1 MPSLPFDVPF
11 LSPSKNL
18 DIPALAEIGGKA
30 RGLAKLQAAALPV
43 PPWTVIPVW
52 LAEKRPWRLDGE
64 WRTKLVRLFD
74 TLSGAPFEG
83 VVIRSSAIG
92 EDEPKASFPGLFQSH
107 YVLDLDSLADAIDR
121 VYASVDSAAVR
132 SYLDRRHIEQ
142 KPRMAV
148 IVQSRVRSRVS
159 GVAFTAQPARA
170 KPGEIYVEMVEG
182 FGNRLTEGS
191 ATPWSVSIDVASL
204 QWNPGTAN
212 FQGEPALSPELLTRL
227 AEHVLAAE
235 KAFGSPLDIEWTWD
249 GNTLWLVQARALH
262 SVVPAEESLPKCC
275 GTSWFFD
282 QRFSKPISPL
292 SRTTLLPTIL
302 NVAVAETL
310 VMRGERPPTPLSVYH
325 WGQVYVVH
333 EAYRRLFRGVPRWL
347 LTPDLDQLF
356 PARCMCPEEEPDW
369 RRRGLNFLKS
379 IPSVALMIMKHWR
392 SIFLN
397 VQQWRAFKLALPAM
411 LSQLSQGTSDRESW
425 LARWDA
431 LTKLTEQLLRLH
443 RWSILLADIGYNLF
457 TTLIYPVGK
466 QGRLRL
472 RRQLFESLQ
481 LPTSKA
487 NQELAAHLQQRIS
500 GSSTPDDLVKR
511 FGHRSSSI
519 DHSEET
525 WGEILSAGKLPDAF
539 TTLEPVETD
548 AKVASTSRRPPPL
561 WMRPLAALLEMREE
575 QRFEWEKIL
584 AQQRS
589 MIVETATRLQESGT
603 LKSISDTWWLEWNEF
618 LGVAFDGSA
627 VPERHLRARQHEALV
642 SRAIH
647 KPLFIGPGPMAP
659 GTRSSA
665 LRGLGASSGRVQGT
679 ALVILPTTEITP
691 SIRPETILVM
701 MSLDPAATILLSRVR
716 AAVLERGGL
725 LSHASML
732 AREYALPL
740 VVGAEDVTKFVST
753 GMKITVDGDRGEVTI
768 DSP

>member
-1 MPSLPFDVPF
+1 MPSLPFDVPL
-11 LSPSKNL
+11 LSPSKNF
-18 DIPALAEIGGKA
+18 DIPILAEIGGKA

-43 PPWTVIPVW
+43 PPWTVIPIS
-52 LAEKRPWRLDGE
+52 LAEKRPWRLDAE
-64 WRTKLVRLFD
+64 WRTELDRLFD
-74 TLSGAPFEG
+74 TLSGDPFEG

-107 YVLDLDSLADAIDR
+107 HVLDLDSLADAIEQ

-132 SYLDRRHIEQ
+132 SYLDRRGIEQ

-159 GVAFTAQPARA
+159 GVAFSAQPARA
-170 KPGEIYVEMVEG
+170 KPDEIYVEMVEG

-191 ATPWSVSIDVASL
+191 ASPWSVSLDVASL
-204 QWNPGTAN
+204 QWNPRTAN
-212 FQGEPALSPELLTRL
+212 FQGEPALSPEFLTRL

-235 KAFGSPLDIEWTWD
+235 KAFGSALDVEWTWD
-249 GNTLWLVQARALH
+249 GTTLWLVQARALS
-262 SVVPAEESLPKCC
+262 SVVASEESLPHCC

-292 SRTTLLPTIL
+292 TRTTLIPTIL
-302 NVAVAETL
+302 NVAVTETL
-310 VMRGERPPTPLSVYH
+310 VMRGERPPAPPNVYY

-356 PARCMCPEEEPDW
+356 PARCTCREEESGW
-369 RRRGLNFLKS
+369 RRGLNFLETVPA
-379 IPSVALMIMKHWR
+379 IALMAVRHWK

-411 LSQLSQGTSDRESW
+411 LSQAGGGTSDRESW
-425 LARWDA
+425 LGRWDA
-431 LTKLTEQLLRLH
+431 LTRLTEELLRLH

-472 RRQLFESLQ
+472 QRRLFESLQ

-487 NQELAAHLQQRIS
+487 NQELATHLQHRAS
-500 GSSTPDDLVKR
+500 RSSTPDDLVKR

-525 WGEILSAGKLPDAF
+525 WGEILSEGKLPDAF
-539 TTLEPVETD
+539 TSLEPAEAD
-548 AKVASTSRRPPPL
+548 AKVLPKSRRAPPL

-584 AQQRS
+584 AKQRS
-589 MIVETATRLQESGT
+589 MIIEIATRLHESGI
-603 LKSISDTWWLEWNEF
+603 LKSISDIWWLEWHEF
-618 LGVAFDGSA
+618 LGVAFDGRA
-627 VPERHLRARQHEALV
+627 VPERQLRARQHEALV
-642 SRAIH
+642 SRTIH
-647 KPLFIGPGPMAP
+647 KPLFIGPGPMATV
-659 GTRSSA
+659 TRSSA
-665 LRGLGASSGRVQGT
+665 FRGLGASSGRVQGT
-679 ALVILPTTEITP
+679 ALVIFPTTEITP
-691 SIRPETILVM
+691 SITPETILVM
-701 MSLDPAATILLSRVR
+701 MSLDSAATILLSRVR

-740 VVGAEDVTKFVST
+740 VVGAEGVTKSVST
-753 GMKITVDGDRGEVTI
+753 GMKITVDGDLGEVTI
-768 DSP
+768 DSK